1 METELSDLEM
11 GITEIS
17 PGGRP
22 PNAFSVQEDDGCN
35 TSELGPS
42 PSISAGRG
50 QGMFGSCFCGAVGM
64 EEDGRLGKL
73 PSLTTVREVDVL
85 SVLPGVSNIE
95 ERKPLLRRISTDA
108 SR

>member
-1 METELSDLEM
+1 METELSDLEK
-11 GITEIS
+11 GITETS

-22 PNAFSVQEDDGCN
+22 PNALSVQEDDGCN
-35 TSELGPS
+35 NSELGAS
-42 PSISAGRG
+42 PISAGRG
-50 QGMFGSCFCGAVGM
+50 HGMFGSCFCGAVGM
-64 EEDGRLGKL
+64 EEDGRLGRL

-85 SVLPGVSNIE
+85 SVLPGVGNIE